1 MLVLPRVFSILAAVS
16 RNVSSLK
23 DRWKDKNIKTEPLLI
38 PQTNLIIGEGGDQ
51 SLAVQVKVDVYQVRE
66 KPLGVP
72 AVLLRVLHFQ
82 VPDGEGEDGQVRMTK

>member
-23 DRWKDKNIKTEPLLI
+23 DRWKYKMSAVGSQGLYYSH
-38 PQTNLIIGEGGDQ
+38 LIIGEGADE
-51 SLAVQVKVDVYQVRE
+51 SLTIQVKVDVYQVRE

-82 VPDGEGEDGQVRMTK
+82 IPGEDTGEGLEG

>member
-23 DRWKDKNIKTEPLLI
+23 DRWKHQNIKTELSMI
-38 PQTNLIIGEGGDQ
+38 PPTNLIIGDGGDE

-82 VPDGEGEDGQVRMTK
+82 VPGGEKMDRLE